1 MSQYDNVQNTRYNT
15 VEKIVQLQFPLY
27 STEQEI

>member
-15 VEKIVQLQFPLY
+15 VEKTVQLQFPLY
-27 STEQEI
+27 SKEQET